1 MRGGS
6 NPSISTK
13 KYTKIYLMLIVLVGI
28 PGSGKSTTTKKL
40 ASLLKFKYFVEPEE
54 NKWAD
59 AAKDWKTYGSFA
71 MLMWFRSI
79 RTPMLIK
86 AEELS
91 ENGENVL
98 IDTYYDK
105 LLHYY
110 IDKHCMRWLLSPS
123 DRYFPV
129 MKEIAA
135 IDKDVLPDADLII
148 FFEVEKENWLKF
160 LKARNRIAD
169 NEEGFLKNFE
179 TQKFLLEATKKLCE
193 ERNIEL
199 IIFQQGTLSIEDSIK
214 ELKKILEEKLAE
226 KKEN

>member
-1 MRGGS
+1 
-6 NPSISTK
+6 
-13 KYTKIYLMLIVLVGI
+13 MLIVLVGI

-40 ASLLKFKYFVEPEE
+40 ASLLKVKYFVEPEE

-79 RTPMLIK
+79 RVPMLIQ

-91 ENGENVL
+91 ENGETVL

-129 MKEIAA
+129 MKQIAE
-135 IDKDVLPDADLII
+135 IDKDILPDADII
-148 FFEVEKENWLKF
+148 VFFEVNKENWLSF
-160 LKARNRIAD
+160 LRTRNRIAD
-169 NEEGFLKNFE
+169 NEEAFLKNFE

-193 ERNIEL
+193 ERKTEL
-199 IIFQQGTLSIEDSIK
+199 IIFQQGDSSPQDSAKKLK
-214 ELKKILEEKLAE
+214 EILESKLE
-226 KKEN
+226 KKE

>member
-13 KYTKIYLMLIVLVGI
+13 NKLMLIVLVGI

-91 ENGENVL
+91 ENGEHVL

-179 TQKFLLEATKKLCE
+179 TQKFLFEATKKLCE

-199 IIFQQGTLSIEDSIK
+199 ITFQQGNLSIEESIK